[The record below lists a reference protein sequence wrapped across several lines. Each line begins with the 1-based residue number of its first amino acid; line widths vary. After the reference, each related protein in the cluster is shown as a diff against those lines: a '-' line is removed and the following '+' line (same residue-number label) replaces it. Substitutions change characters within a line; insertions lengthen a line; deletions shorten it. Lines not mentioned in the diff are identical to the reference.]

1 MKRFI
6 LVIFVIALAVG
17 LMACRETRDRQEATS
32 PPQSPEQTVSAPA
45 AEATLQSD
53 ITEGQAFSMAEEYL
67 QHMSL
72 EEKTGQLFLVNLTS
86 LTESRTMDGNIYV
99 ATREIKDNIKK
110 YGVGGIYLTGN
121 NIGNR
126 EQAGELVA
134 DLQNAASGG
143 AMYIAAEEEGGGT
156 HSISVQV
163 KDLHASGFTTQS
175 EMGANMT
182 EQQVYETGRTIAK
195 ELTSLGVNLNLA
207 PVADIAGENNAEY
220 AARCFSTDKDVVSDM
235 TESIVRGMREGG
247 LAVTLKTF
255 PGIGGVSGETTETIV
270 ETGESLM
277 TMRNKNFEPYS
288 SGIEA
293 GADCVLVGNVAVQKV
308 TMNKLPAFMSPD
320 IVNGLLREELGFHG
334 VVLTSPLDDNV
345 IVKNYTVGFAAREA
359 LQAGCDILFLPSDFK
374 GAYDSILA
382 DVKSGKID
390 EKVINAAV
398 LRILQNKIQ
407 RGILN
412 ISNE

>member
-6 LVIFVIALAVG
+6 LAAFMMALGLG
-17 LMACRETRDRQEATS
+17 LMACGGTGDKQGTAP

-45 AEATLQSD
+45 AEATPQSD

-86 LTESRTMDGNIYV
+86 LTESRTMDGDILA
-99 ATREIKDNIKK
+99 ATGEIKENIKK
-110 YGVGGIYLTGN
+110 YGVGGIYLTAN

-126 EQAGELVA
+126 KQTGELVA
-134 DLQNAASGG
+134 DLQSAASGG

-156 HSISVQV
+156 HSLSAQV
-163 KDLHASGFTTQS
+163 KDLQASGFTTQS

-195 ELTSLGVNLNLA
+195 ELTDMGINLNLA
-207 PVADIAGENNAEY
+207 PVADIAGENNKEY
-220 AARCFSTDKDVVSDM
+220 ALRCFSSDRDVVADM
-235 TESIVRGMREGG
+235 TESIVGGMREGG

-255 PGIGGVSGETTETIV
+255 PGIGSVSGETTETIV

-277 TMRNKNFEPYS
+277 TMRNRNFVPYS
-288 SGIEA
+288 SGMEA
-293 GADCVLVGNVAVQKV
+293 GADCVMVGNVAVQKV
-308 TMNKLPAFMSPD
+308 TMNKLPAFMSTD

-374 GAYDSILA
+374 AAYDSILA
-382 DVKSGKID
+382 DAKSGKID